1 MTAVAPAD
9 RRTVAAFAL
18 LVVLVGT
25 NLVAI
30 RYSNRDLPPFWDAGA
45 RFALAALAFAVI
57 VVIRRPR
64 TPTRGEVAAGVA
76 YGLFAFAGFFAFV
89 YLGLVRSPAA
99 IGQTVLAL
107 NPLVTM
113 FLAAAIGMERIRP
126 RAIVGAAIS
135 LIGIAVAFGAASQL
149 DVPAPSLLALLAA
162 TTSFAAGGIV
172 VRRVRGAE
180 PITQNLIATL
190 VGSAVL
196 LAISAISGEPW
207 RLPAASGTWVAF
219 AYLVGPGTVVVFLLL
234 LYLLRRWTATA
245 VSYQFVLAPIVS
257 ISLAALL
264 LGEPIGPSVIVGAVL
279 VILGVYVGA
288 IARPRRPAAAPASG

>member
-1 MTAVAPAD
+1 MALSAAD
-9 RRTVAAFAL
+9 RRTAAAFGL

-30 RYSNRDLPPFWDAGA
+30 RYSNRELPPFWDAGA
-45 RFALAALAFAVI
+45 RFALAAAVFALI
-57 VVIRRPR
+57 VAIRRPR
-64 TPTRGEVAAGVA
+64 GPSRREIAAGVA

-89 YLGLVRSPAA
+89 YLGLVRAPAA

-113 FLAAAIGMERIRP
+113 FLAAAIGMERLRP

-135 LIGIAVAFGAASQL
+135 LIGIAVAFGAASTL
-149 DVPAPSLLALLAA
+149 DVPATSLLALLAA

-196 LAISAISGEPW
+196 LGISAIAGEPW
-207 RLPAASGTWVAF
+207 PLPATSGTWLAF

-245 VSYQFVLAPIVS
+245 VSYQFVLAPMVS

-264 LGEPIGPSVIVGAVL
+264 LGESIGPSVLVGAIL
-279 VILGVYVGA
+279 VIVGVYVGA
-288 IARPRRPAAAPASG
+288 IARPAGPAGAPAPR